1 MTLSEACLLKA
12 VRVYMIFERLN
23 EAGEVV
29 KTVPNAE
36 LLESEDFESEFSI
49 SYLSKQPMD
58 EVQKIVTAI
67 SEVEK
72 VEISEVSAFEEA
84 APAEKQEVQP
94 EQKKK
99 KKHPFLL

>member
-99 KKHPFLL
+99 KHPFLL